1 MDPFS
6 RPLLRWFVLWMIA
19 GVLLFYL
26 VVRILEGNQY
36 SIDYVTGELIIQFL
50 AFLPFLWLW
59 YKQYRGEIHIR
70 HFFNRH
76 VEPFRWY
83 HLIMLWLVL
92 LFFFYGLEGVI
103 TQLISAVEPQYVVV
117 DPPIF
122 PEGKSL
128 LFQGCIFFLAVFA
141 APVMEEFVF
150 RGLILQ
156 RLMIKYTPTMAII
169 LSSAVFGILHFES
182 WFEAMVFGIIMCLL
196 FIQTQNLWVPM
207 VIHVANNFVAVWL
220 NVIQQGKAVHQ
231 ESQIV
236 YYLLVL
242 LLLPVIVYFMR
253 KYWSNSEAGLPYNGN
268 LKQAA

>member
-1 MDPFS
+1 
-6 RPLLRWFVLWMIA
+6 MIV

-26 VVRILEGNQY
+26 VVRIAEGYQY
-36 SIDYVTGELIIQFL
+36 AIDHIRGELIIQFL

-59 YKQYRGEIHIR
+59 YKQYQNEILLR
-70 HFFNRH
+70 HFFNKH
-76 VEPFRWY
+76 IDPFRWY
-83 HLIMLWLVL
+83 YLVMLWVVL

-103 TQLISAVEPQYVVV
+103 TQLVSAWEPQYEVG

-122 PEGKSL
+122 PEGQSL
-128 LFQGCIFFLAVFA
+128 LYHTCIFFLAVFV

-156 RLMIKYTPTMAII
+156 RLMIKYGPSMAII
-169 LSSAVFGILHFES
+169 LSSAVFGLLHFES
-182 WFEAMVFGIIMCLL
+182 WFGAMVFGIIMCLL
-196 FIQTQNLWVPM
+196 FIQTQNLWVPI
-207 VIHVANNFVAVWL
+207 VIHVANNFIAVWI
-220 NVIQQGKAVHQ
+220 NVIQQGKTVHK

-242 LLLPVIVYFMR
+242 LLLPFIVYFIR
-253 KYWSNSEAGLPYNGN
+253 KYWSKSESGLPYNWN